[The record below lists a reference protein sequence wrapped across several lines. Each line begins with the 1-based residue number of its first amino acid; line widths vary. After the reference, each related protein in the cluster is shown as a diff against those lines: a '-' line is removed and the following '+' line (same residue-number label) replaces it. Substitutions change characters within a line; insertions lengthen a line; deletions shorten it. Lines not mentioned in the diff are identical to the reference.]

1 MLHIQAED
9 PGSPDAQLLM
19 DELSTVLAHITGDS
33 GRASFNPDDVRAAK
47 ATFVIA
53 RNNTGQAVGC
63 GAFRPLGEGVAE
75 IKRMYSRPGHQG
87 VGSAILAHLEAR
99 ARTLG
104 YQALWLE
111 TRKVNERAVNFYR
124 TRGFQTIDNYGK
136 YLGNTQA
143 ICFAKQLG

>member
-33 GRASFNPDDVRAAK
+33 GRASFDPDDVRAAK

-87 VGSAILAHLEAR
+87 VGSAILAHLEAQ